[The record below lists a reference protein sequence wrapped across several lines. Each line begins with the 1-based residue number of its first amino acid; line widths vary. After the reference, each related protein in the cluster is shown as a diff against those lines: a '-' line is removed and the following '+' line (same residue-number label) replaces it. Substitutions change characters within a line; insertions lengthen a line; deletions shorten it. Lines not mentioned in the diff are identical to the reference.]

1 MSGAAARATNV
12 LPLPARHEPARPWRR
27 SPGGGPVVDDTEYA
41 AASAKAFD
49 ETADLP
55 QPADPTDGIDDFDND
70 TDGDPASASG
80 CTPGSAGTAQP
91 PGATADPADDA
102 TLGGWIAR
110 IAQQDELALRALYD
124 ATAARVNGLVLR
136 IVQRAALAEEVLEDI
151 YWQVWRQAPR
161 FDAERGRPI
170 TWLLAMAR
178 SRAIDTLRREQRFQH
193 DALPED
199 DAAEAVELSDA
210 RALPPQDLLEA
221 TRGHAHVHA
230 ALASLE
236 PRSRQLVALAFFRGL
251 THEEIADQQGLPL
264 GTVKSLIRRALQQL
278 RRVMEAEHA

>member
-1 MSGAAARATNV
+1 MSAPLRAANV
-12 LPLPARHEPARPWRR
+12 LTLPARRDPARRWPRAR
-27 SPGGGPVVDDTEYA
+27 ELSLDSDRADADAAEAEVEEAFDGAHEALSDSDPADAFDADATPGAEGDA
-41 AASAKAFD
+41 SFAASFPARGLSG
-49 ETADLP
+49 LP
-55 QPADPTDGIDDFDND
+55 LEA
-70 TDGDPASASG
+70 
-80 CTPGSAGTAQP
+80 
-91 PGATADPADDA
+91 ADDA
-102 TLGGWIAR
+102 TLSAWIAR
-110 IAQQDELALRALYD
+110 IARQDERALEALYD

-136 IVQRAALAEEVLEDI
+136 ITQRAALAEEVLEDT

-161 FDAERGRPI
+161 FDADRGRPI

-178 SRAIDTLRREQRFQH
+178 SRAIDALRREQRFQH

-199 DAAEAVELSDA
+199 DATEAVELSDA

-251 THEEIADQQGLPL
+251 THEEIAEQQGLPL

-278 RRVMEAEHA
+278 KRVMEAEHA